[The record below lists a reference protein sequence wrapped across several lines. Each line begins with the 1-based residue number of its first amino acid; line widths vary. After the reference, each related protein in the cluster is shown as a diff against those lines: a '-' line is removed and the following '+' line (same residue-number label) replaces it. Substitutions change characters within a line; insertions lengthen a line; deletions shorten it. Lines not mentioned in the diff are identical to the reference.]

1 MGLEIILLSRQAD
14 KTFGKLGATLK
25 DAGVG
30 YSFQDL
36 AIASIALTENSTIAS
51 NDRFLKTRQRFQPTF
66 SALRATRKLFR
77 PTSLLPMCL
86 TARLRHRYS
95 RLFIGCLGVS
105 RPPFEDSNL
114 YYVST

>member
-36 AIASIALTENSTIAS
+36 AIASIALTENRTIAS
-51 NDRFLKTRQRFQPTF
+51 NDRFLNTRQRFQRCELQGNF
-66 SALRATRKLFR
+66 SAQPLF
-77 PTSLLPMCL
+77 CL
-86 TARLRHRYS
+86 CA
-95 RLFIGCLGVS
+95 
-105 RPPFEDSNL
+105 
-114 YYVST
+114 